1 MITPL
6 IYKLLL
12 AIHIAAGTT
21 AFVFAP
27 AALATVKGSK
37 WHRTWGK
44 IYFWMMA
51 LVALTAIIMATS
63 PLRPNLFL
71 SLVAIFS
78 FYAAFR
84 GYRVLYLKRP
94 DNGDKAKWYDW
105 LAMALTVAAG
115 LGLLGR
121 GALWI
126 AEGNRF
132 GWVAGAFS
140 IVAFVQGYQSYREFT
155 HTPTDRN
162 HWWYSHMG
170 GMLGSYIA
178 AVTAFSAVNFP
189 NWLPQ
194 VPQVVVWLWPSIIG
208 VPVIAIWTAY
218 YKIKFNKRKNLAK
231 AS

>member
-1 MITPL
+1 MTPL

-12 AIHIAAGTT
+12 AAHIAAGTT

-27 AALATVKGSK
+27 AALATVKGGK

-51 LVALTAIIMATS
+51 LVALTALVMAAS

-94 DNGDKAKWYDW
+94 EKGDKPTWYDW
-105 LAMALTVAAG
+105 FAAGLTVAAG
-115 LGLLGR
+115 LGLLVR
-121 GALWI
+121 GVLWI
-126 AEGNRF
+126 TAGQRF
-132 GWVAGAFS
+132 GWVAVAFS
-140 IVAFVQGYQSYREFT
+140 AIAFVQGFQSYREFT
-155 HTPTDRN
+155 VLPTDKN
-162 HWWYSHMG
+162 HWWYSHMA

-178 AVTAFSAVNFP
+178 ALTAFSAVNFP
-189 NWLPQ
+189 RWFPEFPQ
-194 VPQVVVWLWPSIIG
+194 VMTWLWPTVVGIPLTFVWI
-208 VPVIAIWTAY
+208 AY
-218 YKIKFNKRKNLAK
+218 YKRKFNKNKTLAK